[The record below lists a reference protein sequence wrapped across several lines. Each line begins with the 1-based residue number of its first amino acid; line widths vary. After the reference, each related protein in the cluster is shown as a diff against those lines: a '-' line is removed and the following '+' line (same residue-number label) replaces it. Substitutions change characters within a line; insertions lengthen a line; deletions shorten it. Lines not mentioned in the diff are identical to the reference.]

1 MDFIASCFPQSQI
14 YLCLLPL
21 FNGIHFAYQLDNST
35 WLYDGFSKQEKYE
48 FLSGQAPRSTS
59 QALSASEA
67 KDWSQM
73 VSVGPLTLAS
83 QESTVVAFAVAGGI
97 GLNELVTNLSS
108 AKAKYDCMYTGIED
122 DEDKPNIPSRFI
134 LSQNYPNPF
143 NPVTTI
149 AFELKPG
156 NPVTATSLSQEKKS
170 ESLEQQTEQFSSIPV
185 SLRIYNIKGE
195 LVKTLLEENLP
206 PGRYDLTWDGTDQN
220 GEKVASGVYL
230 YNLRTPQSQI
240 SRKMILLK

>member
-1 MDFIASCFPQSQI
+1 
-14 YLCLLPL
+14 L
-21 FNGIHFAYQLDNST
+21 AYKIDNAL

-48 FLSGQAPRSTS
+48 FLSGQVPLNTG

-83 QESTVVAFAVAGGI
+83 EESTVVAFAVVGGT
-97 GLNELVTNLSS
+97 GFGELFTNLSS
-108 AKAKYDCMYTGIED
+108 AQAKYDGMCTGV
-122 DEDKPNIPSRFI
+122 DEDSDQPNVPSRFI

-143 NPVTTI
+143 NPSTTI
-149 AFELKPG
+149 CFEL
-156 NPVTATSLSQEKKS
+156 NPENNVTVTSLSPEKRS
-170 ESLEQQTEQFSSIPV
+170 VSLEQQTGQLSSIPV
-185 SLRIYNIKGE
+185 SLRVYNIRGE

-206 PGRYDLTWDGTDQN
+206 PGRYQLTWDGTDQN

-230 YNLRTPQSQI
+230 YNLRTPQSQT